1 MGLDTTHGCWH
12 GAYSAFG
19 RWRDGLAQA
28 AGIPL
33 HLMEG
38 FYSADPS
45 EVFHGVPSRAALE
58 WAAPR
63 EGGPLCKSHY
73 GPELYHWIERVIE
86 WLPISWDVLK
96 PDVLHVLLNHS
107 DYDGEIEAEYCAP
120 LADRLEELLPLLP
133 SERDAGHIG
142 DWREKTQQFID
153 GLRLAA
159 SQGEAVGFH

>member
-19 RWRDGLAQA
+19 RWRDGLAKA

-33 HLMEG
+33 QLMEG
-38 FYSADPS
+38 YYSNDPS
-45 EVFHGVPSRAALE
+45 DWRGPPDKTSLE

-63 EGGPLCKSHY
+63 DGGPLCQSHH
-73 GPELYHWIERVIE
+73 GPMLYHWIERVVE

-96 PDVLHVLLNHS
+96 PDALHVLLNHS
-107 DYDGEIEAEYCAP
+107 DCDGEIAAEDCAP

-133 SERDAGHIG
+133 TEYDAGHIG
-142 DWREKTQQFID
+142 DWRVKTQTFID

-159 SQGEAVGFH
+159 SRGEAVEFH

>member
-19 RWRDGLAQA
+19 RWREGLAFA

-33 HLMEG
+33 HMMERYYSPG
-38 FYSADPS
+38 DVFYGPPS
-45 EVFHGVPSRAALE
+45 SDALE
-58 WAAPR
+58 WIAPR

-73 GPELYHWIERVIE
+73 GPELHYWFDRMLK

-96 PDVLHVLLNHS
+96 PDILHILLDHS
-107 DYDGEIEAEYCAP
+107 DCDGWIPAEQCGP

-133 SERDAGHIG
+133 TTPDDGHIG
-142 DWREKTQQFID
+142 DWRVKTQAFID

-159 SQGEAVGFH
+159 SKNENVEFH

>member
-19 RWRDGLAQA
+19 RWREGLAKV

-33 HLMEG
+33 HLMEHYYTEDSWIDG
-38 FYSADPS
+38 PPDKDAMN
-45 EVFHGVPSRAALE
+45 

-73 GPELYHWIERVIE
+73 GPLLHSWINRVSA

-96 PDVLHVLLNHS
+96 PDVLHILLDHS
-107 DYDGEIEAEYCAP
+107 DCDGWIEAEHCAA

-133 SERDAGHIG
+133 TEYDSGHIG
-142 DWREKTQQFID
+142 DWRDKTQKFID

-159 SQGEAVGFH
+159 SRGENVEFH